1 MKTALYTHPICLQ
14 HEMGGHHPESPARIR
29 AIRDKLALS
38 GTGRYLDFREPPE
51 AAIEDIARAHVAD
64 MISDAMNNIPKEG
77 DYYPLSGTLLNAY
90 SWKAALRAAG
100 AAVTATDAV
109 LAGELDNAF
118 CLVRPIGHH
127 STASE
132 AMGFC
137 VFNNVAIAALR
148 AIKVHGLERV
158 AIVDTDVHHGNGT
171 EEIFAREPRVMM
183 VSYYQEY
190 LYPFS
195 GNERQRDHMIN
206 VPVAAGTDGA
216 LIRQIVTEKWLP
228 ALHRHRPQM
237 IFISAGFDAHR
248 DDPLGGMSLT
258 EEDYAW
264 ITRQIMDVA
273 KEHAKGRIV
282 SFLEGGYNLD
292 ALAASAVA
300 HIRALAGLRQE

>member
-1 MKTALYTHPICLQ
+1 MMKTALYTHPLCLK
-14 HEMGGHHPESPARIR
+14 HEMGSSHPEKPARIM
-29 AIRDKLALS
+29 AIQDKLVSS
-38 GTGRYLDFREPPE
+38 GTDRYLEFREPPE

-64 MISDAMNNIPKEG
+64 MISDAMNNIPREG
-77 DYYPLSGTLLNAY
+77 DYYPLGGTLLNAH

-100 AAVTATDAV
+100 AAVAATDAA
-109 LAGELDNAF
+109 LAGEIGNAF

-148 AIKVHGLERV
+148 AIQVHGLKRV
-158 AIVDTDVHHGNGT
+158 AVVDTDVHHGNGT
-171 EEIFAREPRVMM
+171 EEIFANEPRVMM

-195 GNERQRDHMIN
+195 GNERQRDHMVN
-206 VPVAAGTDGA
+206 VPVPSGTDGTE
-216 LIRQIVTEKWLP
+216 IRRIVTEKWLP
-228 ALHRHRPQM
+228 ALHRHRPEM

-248 DDPLGGMSLT
+248 DDPLGSLRLT

-264 ITRQIMDVA
+264 ITRQLMDVA
-273 KEHAKGRIV
+273 REHAGGRIV

-300 HIRALAGLRQE
+300 HIRALAGLE

>member
-1 MKTALYTHPICLQ
+1 MTTALYTHSLCLK
-14 HEMGGHHPESPARIR
+14 HEMGGYHPESPARIR
-29 AIRDKLALS
+29 AIEDRLISS
-38 GTGRYLDFREPPE
+38 GTDRHLDFREPPE
-51 AAIEDIARAHVAD
+51 AAIEDIARAHTAD
-64 MISDAMNNIPKEG
+64 MIAEAHDNIPVPG
-77 DYYPLSGTLLNAY
+77 AYHPLNETLLNAY

-109 LAGELDNAF
+109 IAGEIENAF

-171 EEIFAREPRVMM
+171 EAIFAHEPRVMM

-195 GNERQRDHMIN
+195 GNERQREHMVN
-206 VPVAAGTDGA
+206 VPVPSGTGGA
-216 LIRQIVTEKWLP
+216 VVRQLVTEKWLP
-228 ALHRHRPQM
+228 ALHRHRPEM

-248 DDPLGGMSLT
+248 DDPLGSMQLL
-258 EEDYAW
+258 EDDYAW

-273 KEHAKGRIV
+273 QEYSKGRIV

-292 ALAASAVA
+292 ALAGSAVA
-300 HIRALAGLRQE
+300 HIKTLAGLEQE